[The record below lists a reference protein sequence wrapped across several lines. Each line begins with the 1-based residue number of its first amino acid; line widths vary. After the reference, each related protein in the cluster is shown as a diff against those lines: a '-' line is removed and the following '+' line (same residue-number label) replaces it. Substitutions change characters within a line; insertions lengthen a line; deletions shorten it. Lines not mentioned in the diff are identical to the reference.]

1 MKPFLTSRLF
11 GLRSHFPFTCQTSA
25 VVGMKVLWVPS
36 PAGPGISGAYE
47 EGEACRVQHNTAP
60 HLGFVTLGFV
70 TEMELILA
78 P

>member
-1 MKPFLTSRLF
+1 
-11 GLRSHFPFTCQTSA
+11 
-25 VVGMKVLWVPS
+25 MKVLWVPS